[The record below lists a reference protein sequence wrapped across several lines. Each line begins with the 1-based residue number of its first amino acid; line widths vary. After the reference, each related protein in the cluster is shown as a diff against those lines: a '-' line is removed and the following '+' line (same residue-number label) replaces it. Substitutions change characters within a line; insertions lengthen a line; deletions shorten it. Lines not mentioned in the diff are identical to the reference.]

1 MSPQQISLLYN
12 ADISAKTSSCS
23 ISEWSFRDDVGCL
36 KEKRAHTG
44 AASSDPSCSFHKEGR
59 HDLPVFGLDLPER

>member
-44 AASSDPSCSFHKEGR
+44 ASFFDSSCSFHKEGR
-59 HDLPVFGLDLPER
+59 HDLPEVDLYVPKR